1 MMHLRIVQAGPMVTV
16 QDRGRRGLLHS
27 GVSGSGPMDA
37 LSFRIANALVGNGQD
52 MAALEFA
59 SAGGTF
65 EVTEPVRFAVTGGDV
80 DIRIDGSAVR
90 PWESHDLFPGSTL
103 AVGGLRSAVWGYV
116 AFSGGIDTPLI
127 LGSRATHLRTGLGG
141 HEGRCLRTG
150 DLLPIGSLDPMP
162 HLALTKPWRRSNR
175 PINVVAGPQDDYFD
189 ASAWRTFLGSSFV
202 VSTSRDRMAQM
213 LDGPVISACR
223 GNDIVSDG
231 TTLGSIQIPGSG
243 RPIVLMAERQTTG
256 GYPKIATVAS
266 VDVPRLAQIP
276 SGMAIRFRLISQ
288 ATAEALLVAER
299 QALQDVITDLSEKTT
314 PMSVAQEVAP

>member
-1 MMHLRIVQAGPMVTV
+1 MDLRIRQAGPMVTV
-16 QDRGRRGLLHS
+16 QDLGRKGLQHS

-37 LSFRIANALVGNGQD
+37 PSFRIANALVGNRQD
-52 MAALEFA
+52 MASLEFA
-59 SAGGTF
+59 IAGGTF

-103 AVGGLRSAVWGYV
+103 VIGGLRSAVWGYL

-141 HEGRCLRTG
+141 HEGRCLRAG
-150 DLLPIGSLDPMP
+150 DLLPIGRPDLIP

-189 ASAWRTFLGSSFV
+189 ASAWRIFLGSSFV
-202 VSTSRDRMAQM
+202 VSASRDRMAQM
-213 LDGPVISACR
+213 LDGPAIAACR

-231 TTLGSIQIPGSG
+231 TTLGSIQVPGSG
-243 RPIVLMAERQTTG
+243 KPIVLMAERQTTG

-266 VDVPRLAQIP
+266 VDVPRLAQTP

-288 ATAEALLVAER
+288 ATAEALLIAER
-299 QALQDVITDLSEKTT
+299 QALRDVIADFSQKIT
-314 PMSVAQEVAP
+314 PRSVAEEVAQ